1 MNTLEQRGTE
11 LRAEIDQL
19 KSALQVTTNVSDRFE
34 LHGRLNSCI
43 RESLALIEQRLQAAC
58 SAGTTLLRERQV
70 GKDE

>member
-1 MNTLEQRGTE
+1 MNTLEQRSTE

-34 LHGRLNSCI
+34 LHGRLNCCI
-43 RESLALIEQRLQAAC
+43 RESLALVEQRLQAAY
-58 SAGTTLLRERQV
+58 AADTTLLRERQV